1 LEHFTKDRPK
11 TPYKGFFFNWIVKYL
26 YKQGVEDMETW
37 NLLQEAQLG
46 AHRKQLARQKRD
58 SEKEHRKAANG
69 SPSWSMR

>member
-1 LEHFTKDRPK
+1 
-11 TPYKGFFFNWIVKYL
+11 
-26 YKQGVEDMETW
+26 METW

-69 SPSWSMR
+69 SPSWSVR